1 MAGDDVTRKKP
12 DPLIYNLARERIGL
26 PAAKCV
32 VVEDSLV
39 GLRAA
44 VGADMPVRPSSSA
57 VARRSSHWSPYD
69 PVRDVH
75 VDP

>member
-12 DPLIYNLARERIGL
+12 DPLIYNLAREKVGL
-26 PAAKCV
+26 PASKCV

-44 VGADMPVRPSSSA
+44 VGADMP
-57 VARRSSHWSPYD
+57 ARSVHWSPYD
-69 PVRDVH
+69 RVRAAH
-75 VDP
+75 ADP